1 METPDTRFHIV
12 AVADLAPGAA
22 PRLHPVDRDSLDA
35 LLESLAPAVGSLT
48 FRSFKDF
55 RPERLA
61 QALPGA
67 AALLKARARALDLAA
82 GRGSLAELRDLLRST
97 PDLARALDAA
107 LAPAPSPAPRPAPS
121 GSVFDLV
128 DVEGSSAPA
137 PATGLDA
144 LIGDLMGPGASV
156 PPAALRT
163 FAGRVEE
170 ALGETLRA
178 ALRDPKLRELEAAWR
193 GLRYLVRSMDFR
205 AGCRMHVLPCGKG
218 GRAAAIR
225 DLLLPFAADL
235 RAEGSVPLFVFDA
248 ELDEEV
254 AGVPA
259 VAGWS
264 GSPAPRGVTP
274 AAHRFQL
281 RLAYGKD
288 GDRVKDFAFEER
300 GEPLFGRAVW
310 IVGALAANAFARTG
324 WAAHFTGPSA
334 AEGLEPVA
342 ALERDLKGPE
352 AGALGDAGVVA
363 VVRGDAPFAA
373 TGAGL
378 RASLFGAQVG
388 VYIERLLGHLDPGAG
403 LEAVAKTLAA
413 GVELFGYPALSVSA
427 RPAADGRPAVAM
439 TIRPAAAA
447 PRGLPDL
454 EVEVPVPRF

>member
-1 METPDTRFHIV
+1 METQETRLHLV
-12 AVADLAPGAA
+12 VVADLAPGAA
-22 PRLHPVDRDSLDA
+22 LRLHPVDRDSLDA
-35 LLESLAPAVGSLT
+35 LFEALAPAAGPLS

-61 QALPGA
+61 QALPAA
-67 AALLKARARALDLAA
+67 AALSRVRARALELAA
-82 GRGSLAELRDLLRST
+82 GQGSLDALRDLLRST

-107 LAPAPSPAPRPAPS
+107 LAPTAAPRPAPS

-128 DVEGSSAPA
+128 DVDGSAAPA
-137 PATGLDA
+137 SGLDA
-144 LIGDLMGPGASV
+144 LIGELMRPGASV
-156 PPAALRT
+156 SPAALRT
-163 FAGRVEE
+163 FAAKVEE
-170 ALGETLRA
+170 TLGETLRA

-193 GLRYLVRSMDFR
+193 GLRWLVRSVDFR
-205 AGCRMHVLPCGKG
+205 AGGRVHVLPCGKAD
-218 GRAAAIR
+218 RARAIR
-225 DLLLPFAADL
+225 DILPPFAADL
-235 RAEGSVPLFVFDA
+235 RAAGDIPLFVFDA

-254 AGVPA
+254 VGVPA

-281 RLAYGKD
+281 RLPYGKD
-288 GDRVKDFAFEER
+288 GDRVKDFAFEED
-300 GEPLFGRAVW
+300 GEPLFGRASW

-324 WAAHFTGPSA
+324 WAANFTGPSA

-342 ALERDLKGPE
+342 SLERDLKGPE
-352 AGALGDAGVVA
+352 ASALGDAGVVA

-388 VYIERLLGHLDPGAG
+388 VYIERLVARLDPAAG
-403 LEAVAKTLAA
+403 LEAVARTLAA
-413 GVELFGYPALSVSA
+413 GVELFGYPALSASA
-427 RPAADGRPAVAM
+427 RPAPDGRPVVAM

-454 EVEVPVPRF
+454 DVEVPVPRV